1 MSGRDRTNVRSSN
14 VIQSATK
21 VDMAPLAWENEL
33 ETKSPAGA
41 PTPTGQS
48 DQLSNREAETE
59 VTLNEII
66 VDPVTRRKARDQA
79 ITLLH
84 AATSQAREA
93 KDREHAARVNLDRYI
108 ALCKFYGIPTCDIQ
122 DVTGLSSSGVGLAL
136 SRARDLDGRQES
148 GVA

>member
-1 MSGRDRTNVRSSN
+1 
-14 VIQSATK
+14 
-21 VDMAPLAWENEL
+21 MAPLAWDNERG
-33 ETKSPAGA
+33 TKSPAGA

-93 KDREHAARVNLDRYI
+93 KGREHAARVNLDRYI
-108 ALCKFYGIPTCDIQ
+108 ALCKFYGIPTADIQ
-122 DVTGLSSSGVGLAL
+122 EVTGLSSSGVGLAL
-136 SRARDLDGRQES
+136 SRARDLEGRQES